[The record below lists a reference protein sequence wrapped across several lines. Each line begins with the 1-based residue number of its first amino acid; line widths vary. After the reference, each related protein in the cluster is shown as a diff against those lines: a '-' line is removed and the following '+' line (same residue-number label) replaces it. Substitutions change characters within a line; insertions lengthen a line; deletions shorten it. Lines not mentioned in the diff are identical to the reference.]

1 MERHIGQRNYT
12 GIRCN
17 WHEYDVRK
25 YIEMDEKYK
34 DIIKRA
40 ITIAIVAVLVV
51 AATVITWIY
60 YDSIIKTDP
69 DENIQSLVDSL
80 DNIEIASNI
89 KGLDGIDITKSEL
102 LSDTDNDAYKDALVD
117 TVSNGY
123 SISSDGYTV
132 DKETKS
138 AEVKLKVTYVNF
150 EGYSDTVIK
159 QLSDKLPDI
168 IKQNLS
174 KTDNVA
180 DSGENSSES
189 LRILTDPLKSLA
201 SNEADLKVTL
211 YYDKKSYD
219 WLPTSEDL
227 EKLELEVKEFIGTG
241 LFEQVNQIIDKSN
254 ALNIFDLLDE
264 DEYKVLI
271 NAAMN
276 KQLGTVKE
284 IDYTEYIDAYM
295 DEHPELFEKNSK
307 SEDDGERAD
316 SSEEQARS
324 EDLVESETNTD

>member
-1 MERHIGQRNYT
+1 
-12 GIRCN
+12 
-17 WHEYDVRK
+17 
-25 YIEMDEKYK
+25 MDEKYK

-40 ITIAIVAVLVV
+40 ITIAIVAVLIV
-51 AATVITWIY
+51 AATVIAWTY
-60 YDSIIKTDP
+60 YDNLIKTDP

-89 KGLDGIDITKSEL
+89 KGLDDIDITKSEL

-150 EGYSDTVIK
+150 EGYSDAVIK

-189 LRILTDPLKSLA
+189 LQILTDPLKNLA
-201 SNEADLKVTL
+201 SNEAELTVTL
-211 YYDKKSYD
+211 YYNKKSYD
-219 WLPTSEDL
+219 WLPTNEDL
-227 EKLELEVKEFIGTG
+227 EKLEIEVKEFIGTG

-295 DEHPELFEKNSK
+295 DEHPELFEKSSK
-307 SEDDGERAD
+307 SE
-316 SSEEQARS
+316 SSN
-324 EDLVESETNTD
+324 EDLAESEINTD

>member
-1 MERHIGQRNYT
+1 
-12 GIRCN
+12 
-17 WHEYDVRK
+17 
-25 YIEMDEKYK
+25 MDEKYK
-34 DIIKRA
+34 GIIKRA
-40 ITIAIVAVLVV
+40 ITIAIVAVLIV
-51 AATVITWIY
+51 AAAVIAWIY
-60 YDSIIKTDP
+60 YDNLIKTDP

-80 DNIEIASNI
+80 DNIEIESNI
-89 KGLDGIDITKSEL
+89 KGLDDIDITKSEL

-150 EGYSDTVIK
+150 EGYSDAVIK

-180 DSGENSSES
+180 DSGENSGES
-189 LRILTDPLKSLA
+189 LRILTDPLKSLT
-201 SNEADLKVTL
+201 SNEAELTVTL
-211 YYDKKSYD
+211 YYNKKSYD

-227 EKLELEVKEFIGTG
+227 EKLEIEVKEFIGTG

-307 SEDDGERAD
+307 SEDDGEQAD
-316 SSEEQARS
+316 SSEEQVRS
-324 EDLVESETNTD
+324 EDPVESEINTD

>member
-1 MERHIGQRNYT
+1 
-12 GIRCN
+12 
-17 WHEYDVRK
+17 
-25 YIEMDEKYK
+25 MDEKYK

-40 ITIAIVAVLVV
+40 ITIAIVAVLIV
-51 AATVITWIY
+51 AATVIAWTY
-60 YDSIIKTDP
+60 YDNLIKTDP

-89 KGLDGIDITKSEL
+89 KGLDDIDITKSEL

-150 EGYSDTVIK
+150 EGYSDAVIK

-174 KTDNVA
+174 KTDNAA
-180 DSGENSSES
+180 DSGENSNES
-189 LRILTDPLKSLA
+189 LQILTDPLKNLA
-201 SNEADLKVTL
+201 SNEADLTVTL
-211 YYDKKSYD
+211 YYNKKSYD
-219 WLPTSEDL
+219 WLPTNEDL
-227 EKLELEVKEFIGTG
+227 EKLEIEVKEFIGTG

-284 IDYTEYIDAYM
+284 IYYTEYIDAYM
-295 DEHPELFEKNSK
+295 DEHPELFEKSSK
-307 SEDDGERAD
+307 SE
-316 SSEEQARS
+316 SSN
-324 EDLVESETNTD
+324 EDLAESEINTD

>member
-1 MERHIGQRNYT
+1 
-12 GIRCN
+12 
-17 WHEYDVRK
+17 
-25 YIEMDEKYK
+25 MDEKYK

-40 ITIAIVAVLVV
+40 ITIAIVAVLIV
-51 AATVITWIY
+51 AVAVIAWIY
-60 YDSIIKTDP
+60 YDNLIKTDP

-89 KGLDGIDITKSEL
+89 KGLDDIDITKSEL
-102 LSDTDNDAYKDALVD
+102 LSDTDNDAYKDVLVD
-117 TVSNGY
+117 TVGNGY

-150 EGYSDTVIK
+150 EGYSDAVIK

-180 DSGENSSES
+180 DSGENSGES
-189 LRILTDPLKSLA
+189 LQILTDPLKSLA
-201 SNEADLKVTL
+201 SNEADLTVTL
-211 YYDKKSYD
+211 YYNKKSYD

-307 SEDDGERAD
+307 SEDDD
-316 SSEEQARS
+316 
-324 EDLVESETNTD
+324 EDLAESEINTD

>member
-1 MERHIGQRNYT
+1 
-12 GIRCN
+12 
-17 WHEYDVRK
+17 
-25 YIEMDEKYK
+25 MDEKYK
-34 DIIKRA
+34 GIIKRA
-40 ITIAIVAVLVV
+40 ITIAIVAVLIV
-51 AATVITWIY
+51 AAAVIAWIY
-60 YDSIIKTDP
+60 YDNLIKTDP

-89 KGLDGIDITKSEL
+89 KGLDDIDITKSEL
-102 LSDTDNDAYKDALVD
+102 LSDTDNDAYKDALVY

-123 SISSDGYTV
+123 SISSDEYTV

-150 EGYSDTVIK
+150 EEYSDIVIK

-174 KTDNVA
+174 KTDNAA

-189 LRILTDPLKSLA
+189 LQILTDPLENLA
-201 SNEADLKVTL
+201 SNEADLTVTL
-211 YYDKKSYD
+211 YYNKRSYD

-295 DEHPELFEKNSK
+295 DEHPELFEKSSK
-307 SEDDGERAD
+307 SE
-316 SSEEQARS
+316 SRS
-324 EDLVESETNTD
+324 EDLAESEINTD

>member
-1 MERHIGQRNYT
+1 
-12 GIRCN
+12 
-17 WHEYDVRK
+17 
-25 YIEMDEKYK
+25 MDEKYK
-34 DIIKRA
+34 GIIKRV
-40 ITIAIVAVLVV
+40 ITIAIVAVLIV
-51 AATVITWIY
+51 AVAVIAWIY
-60 YDSIIKTDP
+60 YDNLIKTNP

-89 KGLDGIDITKSEL
+89 KGLDDIDITKSDL

-150 EGYSDTVIK
+150 EGYSDAVIK

-174 KTDNVA
+174 KTDNAA

-189 LRILTDPLKSLA
+189 LQILTDPLENLA
-201 SNEADLKVTL
+201 SNEADLTVTL
-211 YYDKKSYD
+211 YYNKRSYD

-227 EKLELEVKEFIGTG
+227 EKLEIEVKEFIGTG

-295 DEHPELFEKNSK
+295 DEHPELFEKSSK
-307 SEDDGERAD
+307 SE
-316 SSEEQARS
+316 SSD

>member
-1 MERHIGQRNYT
+1 
-12 GIRCN
+12 
-17 WHEYDVRK
+17 
-25 YIEMDEKYK
+25 MDEKYNG
-34 DIIKRA
+34 IIKRA

-51 AATVITWIY
+51 AAAVIAWIY
-60 YDSIIKTDP
+60 YDNIIKTDP

-89 KGLDGIDITKSEL
+89 KGLDDIDITKSEL

-117 TVSNGY
+117 TVNNGY

-150 EGYSDTVIK
+150 EGYSDAVIK

-174 KTDNVA
+174 KTDNAA

-189 LRILTDPLKSLA
+189 LQILTDPLKSLA
-201 SNEADLKVTL
+201 SNEADLTVTL
-211 YYDKKSYD
+211 YYNKKSYD

-227 EKLELEVKEFIGTG
+227 EKLEIEVKEFIGTG

-307 SEDDGERAD
+307 SESSNEDLVE
-316 SSEEQARS
+316 SSEERARS
-324 EDLVESETNTD
+324 EDLAESEINTD

>member
-1 MERHIGQRNYT
+1 M
-12 GIRCN
+12 
-17 WHEYDVRK
+17 RK
-25 YIEMDEKYK
+25 YIEMDEKNK
-34 DIIKRA
+34 DIRKRA
-40 ITIAIVAVLVV
+40 ITIVIIAVLIVA
-51 AATVITWIY
+51 AAVIAWIY
-60 YDSIIKTDP
+60 YDNIIKTDP

-89 KGLDGIDITKSEL
+89 KGLDDIDITKSEL

-150 EGYSDTVIK
+150 EGYSDAVIK

-174 KTDNVA
+174 KTDNAA

-189 LRILTDPLKSLA
+189 LQILTDPLKSLA
-201 SNEADLKVTL
+201 SNEAELTVTL
-211 YYDKKSYD
+211 YYNKKSYD

-227 EKLELEVKEFIGTG
+227 EKLEIEVKEFIGTG

-307 SEDDGERAD
+307 SE
-316 SSEEQARS
+316 SSD
-324 EDLVESETNTD
+324 EDLAESEINTD

>member
-1 MERHIGQRNYT
+1 
-12 GIRCN
+12 
-17 WHEYDVRK
+17 
-25 YIEMDEKYK
+25 MDEKYK

-40 ITIAIVAVLVV
+40 ITIAIVAVLIV
-51 AATVITWIY
+51 AATVIAWTY
-60 YDSIIKTDP
+60 YDNLIKTDP

-89 KGLDGIDITKSEL
+89 KGLDDIDITKSEL
-102 LSDTDNDAYKDALVD
+102 LSDTDNDSYKDALVD

-132 DKETKS
+132 DKKTKS

-150 EGYSDTVIK
+150 EGYSDAVIK

-174 KTDNVA
+174 KTDNAA

-189 LRILTDPLKSLA
+189 LRILTDPLKNLA
-201 SNEADLKVTL
+201 SNEADLTVTL
-211 YYDKKSYD
+211 YYNKKSYD

-227 EKLELEVKEFIGTG
+227 EKLEIEVKEFIGTG
-241 LFEQVNQIIDKSN
+241 LFEQVNQIIDNSN

-295 DEHPELFEKNSK
+295 DEHPELFEKSSK
-307 SEDDGERAD
+307 SE
-316 SSEEQARS
+316 SSN
-324 EDLVESETNTD
+324 EDLAESEINTD

>member
-1 MERHIGQRNYT
+1 
-12 GIRCN
+12 
-17 WHEYDVRK
+17 
-25 YIEMDEKYK
+25 MDEKYK
-34 DIIKRA
+34 GIIKRA
-40 ITIAIVAVLVV
+40 ITIAIVAVLIV
-51 AATVITWIY
+51 AATVIAWIY
-60 YDSIIKTDP
+60 YDNLIKTDP

-80 DNIEIASNI
+80 DNIEISSNI
-89 KGLDGIDITKSEL
+89 KGLDDIDITKSEL
-102 LSDTDNDAYKDALVD
+102 LSDTDNNAYKDALVD
-117 TVSNGY
+117 IVSNGY

-150 EGYSDTVIK
+150 EGYSDAVIN

-189 LRILTDPLKSLA
+189 LQILTDPLENLA
-201 SNEADLKVTL
+201 SNEEDLTVTL
-211 YYDKKSYD
+211 YYNKKSYD

-227 EKLELEVKEFIGTG
+227 EKLEIEVKEFIGTG

-295 DEHPELFEKNSK
+295 DEHPELFEKSSK
-307 SEDDGERAD
+307 SE
-316 SSEEQARS
+316 SSD
-324 EDLVESETNTD
+324 EDLAESEINTD

>member
-1 MERHIGQRNYT
+1 
-12 GIRCN
+12 
-17 WHEYDVRK
+17 
-25 YIEMDEKYK
+25 MDEKYK

-40 ITIAIVAVLVV
+40 ITIAIVAVLIV
-51 AATVITWIY
+51 AATVIAWTY
-60 YDSIIKTDP
+60 YDNLIKTDP

-89 KGLDGIDITKSEL
+89 KGLDDIDITKSEL

-150 EGYSDTVIK
+150 EGYSDAVIN

-180 DSGENSSES
+180 DSGENSNES
-189 LRILTDPLKSLA
+189 LRILTDPLKNLA
-201 SNEADLKVTL
+201 SNEADLTVTL
-211 YYDKKSYD
+211 YYNKKSYD
-219 WLPTSEDL
+219 WLPTNEDL
-227 EKLELEVKEFIGTG
+227 EKLEIEVKEFIGTG

-295 DEHPELFEKNSK
+295 DEHPELFEKSSK
-307 SEDDGERAD
+307 SE
-316 SSEEQARS
+316 SSN
-324 EDLVESETNTD
+324 EDLAESEINTD

>member
-1 MERHIGQRNYT
+1 
-12 GIRCN
+12 
-17 WHEYDVRK
+17 
-25 YIEMDEKYK
+25 MDEKYK
-34 DIIKRA
+34 GIRKRA
-40 ITIAIVAVLVV
+40 ITITIVAVLIV
-51 AATVITWIY
+51 AAAVIAWIY
-60 YDSIIKTDP
+60 YDNLIKTNP

-117 TVSNGY
+117 TVGNGY

-150 EGYSDTVIK
+150 EGYSDAVIK

-174 KTDNVA
+174 KTDNAA
-180 DSGENSSES
+180 DSGENSGES
-189 LRILTDPLKSLA
+189 LQILTDPLKSLA
-201 SNEADLKVTL
+201 SNEADLTLTL
-211 YYDKKSYD
+211 YYNKKSYD

-227 EKLELEVKEFIGTG
+227 EKLEIEVKEFIGTG

-295 DEHPELFEKNSK
+295 DEHPELFEKSSK
-307 SEDDGERAD
+307 SE
-316 SSEEQARS
+316 SSD
-324 EDLVESETNTD
+324 EDLAESEINTD

>member
-1 MERHIGQRNYT
+1 
-12 GIRCN
+12 
-17 WHEYDVRK
+17 
-25 YIEMDEKYK
+25 MDEKYK
-34 DIIKRA
+34 GIIKRA
-40 ITIAIVAVLVV
+40 ITIAIVAVLIV
-51 AATVITWIY
+51 AAAVIAWIY
-60 YDSIIKTDP
+60 YDNLIKTDP

-80 DNIEIASNI
+80 DNIEISSNI
-89 KGLDGIDITKSEL
+89 KGLDDIDITKSEL

-150 EGYSDTVIK
+150 EGYSDAVIK

-189 LRILTDPLKSLA
+189 LQILTDPLENLA
-201 SNEADLKVTL
+201 SNEADLTVTL
-211 YYDKKSYD
+211 YYNKKSYD
-219 WLPTSEDL
+219 WLPTNEDL
-227 EKLELEVKEFIGTG
+227 EKLELKVKEFIGTG

-276 KQLGTVKE
+276 KQLGTIKE

-307 SEDDGERAD
+307 SE
-316 SSEEQARS
+316 SSD
-324 EDLVESETNTD
+324 EDLAESEINTD

>member
-1 MERHIGQRNYT
+1 
-12 GIRCN
+12 
-17 WHEYDVRK
+17 
-25 YIEMDEKYK
+25 MDEKYK
-34 DIIKRA
+34 GIRKRA
-40 ITIAIVAVLVV
+40 ITIAIVAVLIV
-51 AATVITWIY
+51 AATVIAWIY
-60 YDSIIKTDP
+60 YDNLIKTNP

-89 KGLDGIDITKSEL
+89 KGLDDIDITKSEL

-117 TVSNGY
+117 TASNGY

-150 EGYSDTVIK
+150 EGYSDAVIK

-174 KTDNVA
+174 KTDNAA
-180 DSGENSSES
+180 DSGENSGES
-189 LRILTDPLKSLA
+189 LQILTDPLKSLT
-201 SNEADLKVTL
+201 SNEAELTVTL
-211 YYDKKSYD
+211 YYNKKSYD

-227 EKLELEVKEFIGTG
+227 EKLEFEVKEFIGTG

-295 DEHPELFEKNSK
+295 DEHPELFEKTGK
-307 SEDDGERAD
+307 SE
-316 SSEEQARS
+316 SSS
-324 EDLVESETNTD
+324 EDLAESEINTD

>member
-1 MERHIGQRNYT
+1 M
-12 GIRCN
+12 
-17 WHEYDVRK
+17 RK

-40 ITIAIVAVLVV
+40 ITIAIVAVLIV
-51 AATVITWIY
+51 AVAVIAWIY
-60 YDSIIKTDP
+60 YDNLIKTDP

-89 KGLDGIDITKSEL
+89 KGLDDIDITKSEL
-102 LSDTDNDAYKDALVD
+102 LSDTDNDAYKDVLVD
-117 TVSNGY
+117 TVGNGY

-150 EGYSDTVIK
+150 EGYSDAVIK

-180 DSGENSSES
+180 DSGENSGES
-189 LRILTDPLKSLA
+189 LQILTDPLKNLA
-201 SNEADLKVTL
+201 SNEADLTVTL
-211 YYDKKSYD
+211 YYNKKSYD

-227 EKLELEVKEFIGTG
+227 EKLEIEVKEFIGTG

-307 SEDDGERAD
+307 SE
-316 SSEEQARS
+316 SSN
-324 EDLVESETNTD
+324 EDLAESEINTD

>member
-1 MERHIGQRNYT
+1 
-12 GIRCN
+12 
-17 WHEYDVRK
+17 
-25 YIEMDEKYK
+25 MDEKYK
-34 DIIKRA
+34 GIIKRA
-40 ITIAIVAVLVV
+40 ITIAIVAVLIV
-51 AATVITWIY
+51 AAAVIAWIY
-60 YDSIIKTDP
+60 YDNLIKTDP

-80 DNIEIASNI
+80 DNIEIESNI
-89 KGLDGIDITKSEL
+89 KGLDDIDITKSEL

-150 EGYSDTVIK
+150 EGYSDAVIK

-180 DSGENSSES
+180 DSGENSGES
-189 LRILTDPLKSLA
+189 LRILTDPLKSLT
-201 SNEADLKVTL
+201 SNEAELTVTL
-211 YYDKKSYD
+211 YYNKKSYD
-219 WLPTSEDL
+219 WLPTNEDL
-227 EKLELEVKEFIGTG
+227 EKLEIEVKEFIGTG

-307 SEDDGERAD
+307 SEDDGEQAD
-316 SSEEQARS
+316 SSEEQVRS
-324 EDLVESETNTD
+324 EDPVESEINTD

>member
-1 MERHIGQRNYT
+1 
-12 GIRCN
+12 
-17 WHEYDVRK
+17 
-25 YIEMDEKYK
+25 MDEKYK
-34 DIIKRA
+34 GIRKRA
-40 ITIAIVAVLVV
+40 ITIVIVAVLIV
-51 AATVITWIY
+51 AATVIAWIY
-60 YDSIIKTDP
+60 YDNLIKTDP

-89 KGLDGIDITKSEL
+89 KGLDDIDITKSEL

-150 EGYSDTVIK
+150 EGYSDAVIK

-189 LRILTDPLKSLA
+189 LQILTDPLKSLA
-201 SNEADLKVTL
+201 SNEADLTVTL
-211 YYDKKSYD
+211 YYNKKSYD

-227 EKLELEVKEFIGTG
+227 EKLEFEVKEFIGTG

-271 NAAMN
+271 NEAMN

-307 SEDDGERAD
+307 SE
-316 SSEEQARS
+316 SSN
-324 EDLVESETNTD
+324 EDLVESEINTD

>member
-17 WHEYDVRK
+17 WHEYDARK

-34 DIIKRA
+34 VIIKRA

-51 AATVITWIY
+51 AAAVIAWIY
-60 YDSIIKTDP
+60 YDNIIKTDP

-89 KGLDGIDITKSEL
+89 KGLDDIDITKSEL

-150 EGYSDTVIK
+150 EEYSDAVIK

-174 KTDNVA
+174 KTDNAA

-201 SNEADLKVTL
+201 SNEADLTVTL

-227 EKLELEVKEFIGTG
+227 EKLEVEVKEFIGTG

-295 DEHPELFEKNSK
+295 DEHPELFEKSSK
-307 SEDDGERAD
+307 SE
-316 SSEEQARS
+316 SSD
-324 EDLVESETNTD
+324 EDLAESEINTD

>member
-1 MERHIGQRNYT
+1 
-12 GIRCN
+12 
-17 WHEYDVRK
+17 
-25 YIEMDEKYK
+25 MDEKYK

-40 ITIAIVAVLVV
+40 ITIAIVAVLIV
-51 AATVITWIY
+51 AATVIAWTY
-60 YDSIIKTDP
+60 YDNLIKTDP

-89 KGLDGIDITKSEL
+89 KGLDDIDITKSEL

-150 EGYSDTVIK
+150 EGYSDAVIK

-174 KTDNVA
+174 KTDNAA
-180 DSGENSSES
+180 DSGENSNES
-189 LRILTDPLKSLA
+189 LQILTDPLKNLA
-201 SNEADLKVTL
+201 SNEADLTVTL
-211 YYDKKSYD
+211 YYNKKSYD
-219 WLPTSEDL
+219 WLPTNEDL
-227 EKLELEVKEFIGTG
+227 EKLEIEVKEFIGTG

-295 DEHPELFEKNSK
+295 DEHPELFEKSSK
-307 SEDDGERAD
+307 SE
-316 SSEEQARS
+316 SSN
-324 EDLVESETNTD
+324 EDLAESEINTD

>member
-1 MERHIGQRNYT
+1 
-12 GIRCN
+12 
-17 WHEYDVRK
+17 
-25 YIEMDEKYK
+25 MDEKYK
-34 DIIKRA
+34 DIRKRA
-40 ITIAIVAVLVV
+40 ITMAIVAVLIV
-51 AATVITWIY
+51 ATTVIAWIY
-60 YDSIIKTDP
+60 YDNLIKTDP

-80 DNIEIASNI
+80 DNIEISSNI
-89 KGLDGIDITKSEL
+89 KGLDDIDITKSEL

-132 DKETKS
+132 DKKTKS

-150 EGYSDTVIK
+150 EGYSDAVIK

-174 KTDNVA
+174 KTDNAA
-180 DSGENSSES
+180 DSGENSGES
-189 LRILTDPLKSLA
+189 LQILTDPLKSLA
-201 SNEADLKVTL
+201 SNEADLTVTL
-211 YYDKKSYD
+211 YYNKKSYD

-227 EKLELEVKEFIGTG
+227 EKLEYEVKEFIGTG
-241 LFEQVNQIIDKSN
+241 LFEQVNQIVDNSN

-295 DEHPELFEKNSK
+295 DEHPELFEKSSK
-307 SEDDGERAD
+307 SEDDDDEQAD

-324 EDLVESETNTD
+324 EDPVESEINTD

>member
-1 MERHIGQRNYT
+1 M
-12 GIRCN
+12 
-17 WHEYDVRK
+17 RK

-34 DIIKRA
+34 GIIKRA
-40 ITIAIVAVLVV
+40 ITIAIVAVLIV
-51 AATVITWIY
+51 AATVIAWIY
-60 YDSIIKTDP
+60 YDNLIKTDP

-80 DNIEIASNI
+80 DNIEISSNI
-89 KGLDGIDITKSEL
+89 KGLDDIDITKSEL

-150 EGYSDTVIK
+150 EGYSDAVIK

-174 KTDNVA
+174 KTDNAA
-180 DSGENSSES
+180 DSGENSNES
-189 LRILTDPLKSLA
+189 LQILTDPLENLA
-201 SNEADLKVTL
+201 SNEADLTVTL

-227 EKLELEVKEFIGTG
+227 EKLEIEVKEFIGTG

-295 DEHPELFEKNSK
+295 DEHPELFEKSSK
-307 SEDDGERAD
+307 SE
-316 SSEEQARS
+316 SSD
-324 EDLVESETNTD
+324 EDLAESEINTD

>member
-1 MERHIGQRNYT
+1 
-12 GIRCN
+12 
-17 WHEYDVRK
+17 
-25 YIEMDEKYK
+25 MDEKYK
-34 DIIKRA
+34 GIIKRA

-51 AATVITWIY
+51 AAAVMAWIY
-60 YDSIIKTDP
+60 YDNLIKTDP

-89 KGLDGIDITKSEL
+89 KGLDDIDITKSEL

-117 TVSNGY
+117 TVSNEY

-150 EGYSDTVIK
+150 ERYSDTVIK

-174 KTDNVA
+174 KTDNAA

-201 SNEADLKVTL
+201 SNEADLTVTL

-227 EKLELEVKEFIGTG
+227 EKLEIEVKEFIGTG

-295 DEHPELFEKNSK
+295 DEHPELFEKNNKNESR
-307 SEDDGERAD
+307 D
-316 SSEEQARS
+316 
-324 EDLVESETNTD
+324 EDLVESEINTD

>member
-1 MERHIGQRNYT
+1 M
-12 GIRCN
+12 
-17 WHEYDVRK
+17 RK

-34 DIIKRA
+34 GIIKRA
-40 ITIAIVAVLVV
+40 ITIAIVAVLIV
-51 AATVITWIY
+51 AATVIAWIY
-60 YDSIIKTDP
+60 YDNLIKTDP

-89 KGLDGIDITKSEL
+89 KGLDDIDITKSEL

-138 AEVKLKVTYVNF
+138 AKVKLKVTYVNF
-150 EGYSDTVIK
+150 EGYSDAVIK

-174 KTDNVA
+174 KTDNAA

-189 LRILTDPLKSLA
+189 LQILTDPLKSLA
-201 SNEADLKVTL
+201 SNEADLTVTL
-211 YYDKKSYD
+211 YYNKKSYD

-295 DEHPELFEKNSK
+295 DEHPELFEKSSK
-307 SEDDGERAD
+307 SE
-316 SSEEQARS
+316 SSN

>member
-1 MERHIGQRNYT
+1 MN
-12 GIRCN
+12 
-17 WHEYDVRK
+17 
-25 YIEMDEKYK
+25 EKYK
-34 DIIKRA
+34 GIRKRA

-51 AATVITWIY
+51 AAAVIAWIY
-60 YDSIIKTDP
+60 YDNFIKTNP
-69 DENIQSLVDSL
+69 DENIQSLVNSL

-89 KGLDGIDITKSEL
+89 KGLDDIDITKSEL
-102 LSDTDNDAYKDALVD
+102 LSDTDNDAYKDALID

-150 EGYSDTVIK
+150 EGYSDAVIK

-189 LRILTDPLKSLA
+189 LQILTDPLKSLA
-201 SNEADLKVTL
+201 SNEAELTVTL
-211 YYDKKSYD
+211 YYNKKSYD

-227 EKLELEVKEFIGTG
+227 EKLELEVKEFVGTG

-307 SEDDGERAD
+307 SE
-316 SSEEQARS
+316 SSD
-324 EDLVESETNTD
+324 EDLAESEINTD

>member
-1 MERHIGQRNYT
+1 
-12 GIRCN
+12 
-17 WHEYDVRK
+17 
-25 YIEMDEKYK
+25 MDEKYK
-34 DIIKRA
+34 GIIKRA
-40 ITIAIVAVLVV
+40 ITIAIVAVLIV
-51 AATVITWIY
+51 AAAVIAWIY
-60 YDSIIKTDP
+60 YDNLIKTDP

-80 DNIEIASNI
+80 DNIEIESNI
-89 KGLDGIDITKSEL
+89 KGLDDIDITKSEL

-150 EGYSDTVIK
+150 EGYSDAVIK

-180 DSGENSSES
+180 DSGENSGES
-189 LRILTDPLKSLA
+189 LRILTDPLKSLT
-201 SNEADLKVTL
+201 SNEAELTVTL
-211 YYDKKSYD
+211 YYNKKSYD

-227 EKLELEVKEFIGTG
+227 EKLEIEVKELIGTG

-307 SEDDGERAD
+307 SEDDGEQAD
-316 SSEEQARS
+316 SSEEQVRS
-324 EDLVESETNTD
+324 EDPVESEINTD

>member
-1 MERHIGQRNYT
+1 
-12 GIRCN
+12 
-17 WHEYDVRK
+17 
-25 YIEMDEKYK
+25 MDEKYK
-34 DIIKRA
+34 GIRKRA

-51 AATVITWIY
+51 AATVIAWIY
-60 YDSIIKTDP
+60 YDNLIKTNP

-89 KGLDGIDITKSEL
+89 KGLDDIDITKSEL

-150 EGYSDTVIK
+150 EGYSDAVIK

-174 KTDNVA
+174 KTDNAA

-189 LRILTDPLKSLA
+189 LQILTDPLESLA
-201 SNEADLKVTL
+201 SNEADLTLTL
-211 YYDKKSYD
+211 YYNKKSYD

-276 KQLGTVKE
+276 KQLGTIKE

-307 SEDDGERAD
+307 SE
-316 SSEEQARS
+316 SSD
-324 EDLVESETNTD
+324 EDLAESEINTD

>member
-1 MERHIGQRNYT
+1 
-12 GIRCN
+12 
-17 WHEYDVRK
+17 
-25 YIEMDEKYK
+25 MDEKYK

-40 ITIAIVAVLVV
+40 ITIAIVAVLIV
-51 AATVITWIY
+51 AVAVIAWIY
-60 YDSIIKTDP
+60 YDNLIKTDP

-89 KGLDGIDITKSEL
+89 KGLDDIDITKSEL
-102 LSDTDNDAYKDALVD
+102 LSDTDNDAYKDVLVD
-117 TVSNGY
+117 TVGNGY

-150 EGYSDTVIK
+150 EGYSDAVIK

-180 DSGENSSES
+180 DSGENSGES
-189 LRILTDPLKSLA
+189 LQILTDPLKNLA
-201 SNEADLKVTL
+201 SNEADLTVTL
-211 YYDKKSYD
+211 YYNKKSYD

-227 EKLELEVKEFIGTG
+227 EKLEIEVKEFIGTG

-307 SEDDGERAD
+307 SE
-316 SSEEQARS
+316 SSN
-324 EDLVESETNTD
+324 EDLAESEINTD

>member
-17 WHEYDVRK
+17 WHEYNVRK
-25 YIEMDEKYK
+25 YIEMDENNK
-34 DIIKRA
+34 DIRKRA
-40 ITIAIVAVLVV
+40 ITIVIVAVLIV
-51 AATVITWIY
+51 AATVMAWIY
-60 YDSIIKTDP
+60 YDNIIKTNP
-69 DENIQSLVDSL
+69 DENIKSLVDSL
-80 DNIEIASNI
+80 DNIEISSNI
-89 KGLDGIDITKSEL
+89 KGLDDIDITKSEL

-132 DKETKS
+132 DKQTKS

-150 EGYSDTVIK
+150 EGYSDAVIK

-174 KTDNVA
+174 KTDNAA

-189 LRILTDPLKSLA
+189 LRILTDPLENLA
-201 SNEADLKVTL
+201 SNEADLTVTL
-211 YYDKKSYD
+211 YYNKKSYD
-219 WLPTSEDL
+219 WLPTTEDL
-227 EKLELEVKEFIGTG
+227 EKLEIKVKEFIGTG
-241 LFEQVNQIIDKSN
+241 LCEQVNQIIDKSN

-264 DEYKVLI
+264 DEYKELI

-295 DEHPELFEKNSK
+295 DEHPELFENSK
-307 SEDDGERAD
+307 SE
-316 SSEEQARS
+316 SSD
-324 EDLVESETNTD
+324 EDLAESEINTD